1 MTFDERIYLL
11 WFHSI
16 NGVGNATLN
25 RVMLKNAELNLRL
38 SDTFEM
44 TPVDLFSTYRLPPK
58 VVSAIESYKDRIK
71 ETEVLY
77 KRLFSMGVEII
88 TYGDNDYP
96 LKLKDSLSINTPSVL
111 FIKGNKRLLGM
122 DSVAI
127 VGSRNCTE
135 TAIHIAKEFASVLSI
150 RANIISGYA
159 KGVDTE
165 VHKGALAAGGYTTIL
180 LSCGILGFRI
190 KQELKALWDN
200 DRTLVISEFHPELQW
215 SRGLAMAR
223 NKTICGLSEAIIV
236 IEAGTTGGTIDAG
249 LTAFKQGKALYV
261 SDHMV
266 NGSGNSI
273 LIEKGGIPVNIDT
286 INDINLHK
294 RKTVEQTTIAF

>member
-11 WFHSI
+11 WLYSI

-44 TPVDLFSTYRLPPK
+44 TPMDLFSTYRLSPK
-58 VVSAIESYKDRIK
+58 MVSVIESYKDRIK

-88 TYGDNDYP
+88 THGDNDYP
-96 LKLKDSLSINTPSVL
+96 LKLKDSLSINAPSAL
-111 FIKGNKRLLGM
+111 FIKGNKRLLQM
-122 DSVAI
+122 DSIAI

-135 TAIHIAKEFASVLSI
+135 TALHIAKEFASVLST

-165 VHKGALAAGGYTTIL
+165 AHKGALSAGGYTTIF
-180 LSCGILGFRI
+180 LSCGILGFRL

-200 DRTLVISEFHPELQW
+200 DRTLVISEFQPELPW
-215 SRGLAMAR
+215 SRGLAMTR
-223 NKTICGLSEAIIV
+223 NKTICGLSDAIIV
-236 IEAGTTGGTIDAG
+236 VEAGTTGGAIDAG
-249 LTAFKQGKALYV
+249 IAALKQDKILYV

-266 NGSGNSI
+266 NRSGNSI
-273 LIEKGGIPVNIDT
+273 LIEKGGIPVNLDT

-294 RKTVEQTTIAF
+294 RKTIEQTTIAF

>member
-11 WFHSI
+11 WLHSI

-25 RVMLKNAELNLRL
+25 RIILKNTELSLKL

-44 TPVDLFSTYRLPPK
+44 TPLDLYFTYRLPTK
-58 VVSAIESYKDRIK
+58 VASAIEHYKDRIK

-96 LKLKDSLSINTPSVL
+96 LKLKDSLSINAPSAL
-111 FIKGNKRLLGM
+111 FIKGNKRLLQM
-122 DSVAI
+122 DSIAI

-135 TAIHIAKEFASVLSI
+135 TALHIAKEFASVLST

-165 VHKGALAAGGYTTIL
+165 AHKGALSAGGHTTIF
-180 LSCGILGFRI
+180 LSCGILGFRL

-200 DRTLVISEFHPELQW
+200 DRTLVISEFQPELKW
-215 SRGLAMAR
+215 NRGSAMTR
-223 NKTICGLSEAIIV
+223 NKTICGLSDAIIV

-249 LTAFKQGKALYV
+249 LTALKQGKALYV

-266 NGSGNSI
+266 NRSGNSI
-273 LIEKGGIPVNIDT
+273 LIEKGGIPVNLDIIKT
-286 INDINLHK
+286 ITLYSK
-294 RKTVEQTTIAF
+294 VSTKQAMLAL